1 MYFIAHDGETV
12 EIDMSK
18 PSGKFEV
25 TFKDYSLKEKVK
37 RGIPNAYFML
47 KRLIGLV
54 LFLPF
59 LFASCKKCADCTVTV
74 TTKVTGQP
82 PQTGT
87 STTELCGDDLKEA
100 DGNTTTAQS
109 TYNGYTAV
117 ITTTTE
123 CQ

>member
-1 MYFIAHDGETV
+1 MFAIMKLHP
-12 EIDMSK
+12 ID
-18 PSGKFEV
+18 KF
-25 TFKDYSLKEKVK
+25 
-37 RGIPNAYFML
+37 GIL
-47 KRLIGLV
+47 VLIGAALIFS
-54 LFLPF
+54 LL
-59 LFASCKKCADCTVTV
+59 LTSCKKCADCTVTV

-117 ITTTTE
+117 VTTKTE